1 MNTTPS
7 FLRDVRHYLSGRAV
21 LILLGFITFPLLTR
35 LLSVGDYGQL
45 SLVLRI
51 ILLLTV
57 LSKCGLQY
65 SSARFHQTAIDAPF
79 IQKRQFYSTLV
90 LGPVLSA
97 VATTAIYLPL
107 LVFSRHRIADPLL
120 YRCLLIAPVL
130 VFLRALQSLLLS
142 FLRSEGRSSLHAI
155 LEVASRVLTLIA
167 LLFLFVSGI
176 KTSFAVLLAI
186 TICEGVVVL
195 LQMAELLKSKLVHP
209 SAVHWQLIRTSFLF
223 GAPLI
228 GYELASILLD
238 SGDRVLVRH
247 YLGDVSLGFYSAA
260 YNISVYLQDTVM
272 TPLNLAIF
280 PVYMRLWEHQ
290 GRKATQQFL
299 STGLTWFTVGALAL
313 TALSLLCAKDVVELL
328 ASKRFMEASTLVPI
342 LVPGLLIYASHIFLN
357 VGLILE
363 KRTVLL
369 ALLVSGAAI
378 LNLGLNVYLIPR
390 MGIPGAAWATLLS
403 YAALIVL
410 LARINQAILPLHP
423 DFTIIFQ
430 SFGAACLAFLPSVIL
445 QSRFPILTLVLRTS
459 MFIALFCLFFFLAS
473 SMLRKI
479 VFNFLRKDKS
489 ASAQHYGESICFK
502 IAEDITVLQVEKPVG
517 IGERS

>member
-21 LILLGFITFPLLTR
+21 LIVLGFITFPLLTR

-45 SLVLRI
+45 SLVLRF

-65 SSARFHQTAIDAPF
+65 SSARFHQTAIDAPLA
-79 IQKRQFYSTLV
+79 QKRQFYSTLV

-120 YRCLLIAPVL
+120 YRCLLIAPIL

-155 LEVASRVLTLIA
+155 LEVASRFLTLIA
-167 LLFLFVSGI
+167 LLFLFVSGM
-176 KTSFAVLLAI
+176 KTAFAVLLAI
-186 TICEGVVVL
+186 TICEGLVVL
-195 LQMAELLKSKLVHP
+195 FQLAELLKRKLVHP

-238 SGDRVLVRH
+238 SGDRILVRH

-260 YNISVYLQDTVM
+260 YNISAYLQDTVM

-280 PVYMRLWEHQ
+280 PVYMRLWKHQ
-290 GRKATQQFL
+290 GRRATQQFL
-299 STGLTWFTVGALAL
+299 STGLTWFTVGAFAL
-313 TALSLLCAKDVVELL
+313 TALSLLCAKDVVVLL
-328 ASKRFMEASTLVPI
+328 ASKRFLEASRLIPI

-378 LNLGLNVYLIPR
+378 FNLGLNVYLIPHL
-390 MGIPGAAWATLLS
+390 GIAGAAWATLLS
-403 YAALIVL
+403 YATLIVL

-430 SFGAACLAFLPSVIL
+430 SGVAACVAFLPSVIL
-445 QSRFPILTLVLRTS
+445 DSHFPILTIVLRTS
-459 MFIALFCLFFFLAS
+459 IFVALFCLLFFLVS
-473 SMLRKI
+473 SKLRNIVLISLRKHW
-479 VFNFLRKDKS
+479 S
-489 ASAQHYGESICFK
+489 ASAQHYGENIRSETTQDF
-502 IAEDITVLQVEKPVG
+502 TVLQVEKPVG